1 MSAHVTYAEGVSEPG
16 TERDV
21 ASHVSATSPPA
32 RLRGLVNS
40 ALNREEIRYLLVG
53 GSTAICY
60 LGILAVLL
68 ASGLPYMIAILITQA
83 IIFSMAFPVYRRLI
97 FRSTSRWQSDLIR
110 FASVWAGGFIAGI
123 VATPALVELADQPP
137 LRAQVIGVAVV
148 AVLTYLGHK
157 FVSFRR

>member
-1 MSAHVTYAEGVSEPG
+1 MREPG

-21 ASHVSATSPPA
+21 ASRVSATSPPA

-40 ALNREEIRYLLVG
+40 ALKREEIRYLLVG

-68 ASGLPYMIAILITQA
+68 ASDLPYMIAILITQA

-123 VATPALVELADQPP
+123 VATPALVELAGQPP